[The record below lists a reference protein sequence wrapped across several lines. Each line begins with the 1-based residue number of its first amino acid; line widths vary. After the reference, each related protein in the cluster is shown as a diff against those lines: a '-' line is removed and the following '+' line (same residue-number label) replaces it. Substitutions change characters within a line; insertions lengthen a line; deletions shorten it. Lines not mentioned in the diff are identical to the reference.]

1 MSIPHRKIFSY
12 ILLGVAL
19 VGVIFVI
26 TSTVHAQR
34 MKAEGISL
42 SELYQ
47 PDPNLAAQALDSL
60 NANSS
65 GGGEDLL
72 PPDPFQDQCLHCHIL
87 GEETRLWT
95 PFIRWATFGTIAL
108 VFVFAVYQNASVWGN
123 RKPWV
128 PIVTRVS
135 EWLDARYQT
144 QEFLSTFLKKPV
156 PIWATR
162 WWYCLGGITAFLF
175 VVQGIT
181 GVLLAFYYIPTPE
194 EAYASIQFIESQVLF
209 GASIRAIH
217 HWSANGMVIMCFAH
231 LLRVFIMGAFKP
243 PRELNWSSGVLL
255 LLFTLAF
262 GLTGYL
268 LPWDQRAYW
277 ASTVATEIA
286 GAFPHI
292 GELILV
298 MLRVGWNV
306 TGETLSRFYA
316 MHILVLPVM
325 IIAVMGLHFIM
336 VRRQGVTQP
345 L

>member
-1 MSIPHRKIFSY
+1 MSIPHRKIFRY
-12 ILLGVAL
+12 FLLGIAL
-19 VGVIFVI
+19 VGAIFIVS
-26 TSTVHAQR
+26 STVHAQK
-34 MKAEGISL
+34 MKAEGLSL
-42 SELYQ
+42 SDPSQ
-47 PDPNLAAQALDSL
+47 PDWDLAAQTSESL
-60 NANSS
+60 EANAS
-65 GGGEDLL
+65 GDGEGVL
-72 PPDPFQDQCLHCHIL
+72 PPVYQDQCLHCHIL

-95 PFIRWATFGTIAL
+95 PFLRWAVFGTVAV
-108 VFVFAVYQNASVWGN
+108 VFVFAVYQNASVWKS
-123 RKPWV
+123 RRPWE
-128 PIVTRVS
+128 PIATRVS
-135 EWLDARYQT
+135 TWIDERYQT

-175 VVQGIT
+175 VVQGVT
-181 GVLLAFYYIPTPE
+181 GIMLAFYYKPTPE

-217 HWSANGMVIMCFAH
+217 HWSANGMVVMCFAH

-243 PRELNWSSGVLL
+243 PRELNWSSGVVLL
-255 LLFTLAF
+255 VFTLLF

-292 GELILV
+292 GELVLV
-298 MLRVGWNV
+298 LLRVGWNV

-316 MHILVLPVM
+316 LHILVLPVM
-325 IIAVMGLHFIM
+325 IIAVMALHFIM
-336 VRRQGVTQP
+336 VRRQGVTRP